1 MTVAHEVTVHL
12 QAHKR
17 VVFRDYSR
25 KSLSTVVNL
34 SYYNVGPIIYY
45 SFAGKL

>member
-1 MTVAHEVTVHL
+1 MKLLCIFKLIREWCLETTAG
-12 QAHKR
+12 K
-17 VVFRDYSR
+17 VFPQS
-25 KSLSTVVNL
+25 VNL